1 MSEEKTKQD
10 MASQEN
16 PSSNPNIPYHD
27 QVEEY
32 GDGHIQARH
41 GIIPVWLLAV
51 YAIMFVWAIYYGW
64 KYWGG
69 LGPGLDY

>member
-1 MSEEKTKQD
+1 MSEENTKQD
-10 MASQEN
+10 MTSTDN
-16 PSSNPNIPYHD
+16 PGANTAVPYHE

-41 GIIPVWLLAV
+41 GLIPAWLLVV